1 MLSQYS
7 EIILW
12 QGASIYECGGVG
24 PVMGKIPVKLA
35 RPHTSTHL
43 FFHQTMPFLYQTRRT
58 WIDRATEHWLI
69 YGWDSVQG
77 IDRLQVLASVVTCL
91 SPIRPVEGWSKF
103 LVFDVE

>member
-1 MLSQYS
+1 
-7 EIILW
+7 
-12 QGASIYECGGVG
+12 
-24 PVMGKIPVKLA
+24 MGKIPVNLA

-69 YGWDSVQG
+69 YDWDSVQG